1 MANAGEVAGNQNTDT
16 SAPGRLGNQQG
27 VTGAELTTQVQG
39 FRQRLDAFAGANER
53 IILQSRDLAQ
63 AFGAARQQVDGMLKA
78 AQQQAQA
85 ERLTGIREALANQL
99 NDELTAQGKR
109 QAILGAIA
117 NLETQIT
124 NRLVDRKAGQAELAK
139 LKRDELD
146 ITRQIAA
153 ETNRDSADLLQGE
166 VAGYDQQLQILD
178 ERKAR
183 GEQVE
188 KEMQAL
194 RSQRL
199 QAAITAIELETQAE
213 IQATGKVELA
223 NQRKQQRILALLRGE
238 YLEQLRQQSDI
249 EAATQSHYG
258 RLDAM
263 AQNRVGGARSPLRSL
278 DETFSSDPGTSFE
291 VGAFDLNQPL
301 KKKRVPTPAEFA
313 RRYNFDPQLVQG
325 VYNVGQGAAPA
336 TNIQNTTT
344 VNFYVDGQARS
355 DPAHKIAEEA
365 LRIANERMRQQRLI
379 RTDQAPDV
387 FRNKEAS

>member
-1 MANAGEVAGNQNTDT
+1 
-16 SAPGRLGNQQG
+16 
-27 VTGAELTTQVQG
+27 
-39 FRQRLDAFAGANER
+39 
-53 IILQSRDLAQ
+53 
-63 AFGAARQQVDGMLKA
+63 MLKA

-291 VGAFDLNQPL
+291 VGQFDLNQPL

-336 TNIQNTTT
+336 ANIQNTTT